1 LIVAVVTAGVATTQ
15 AQAPA
20 ADATEIETIPLRGG
34 TAMLVGRGGNIGVS
48 VGPDGAVLIDDQV
61 APLTEKIRAAVA
73 ALGATSIGF
82 VINTHWHFDH
92 TGGNE
97 NLGEAGTVIVA
108 HANVRERMSV
118 EQFMRALD
126 RRVPASPPVARP
138 VVTFTRDVTLH
149 RNGHQIR
156 VLHVP
161 AAHTDGDAL
170 VHFPEQNVL
179 HTGDVFIRTGL
190 PFIDLDSGGSVR
202 GLLAA
207 IETAVSLTNEHTHV
221 IPGHGPLARKPD
233 LLAYQAM
240 VTTIVGRIE
249 AALQAGKDL
258 TAVHAMNPVAG
269 FEERVAGGFIS
280 PERFVDAVFASLETE
295 TVAE

>member
-1 LIVAVVTAGVATTQ
+1 
-15 AQAPA
+15 
-20 ADATEIETIPLRGG
+20 
-34 TAMLVGRGGNIGVS
+34 
-48 VGPDGAVLIDDQV
+48 
-61 APLTEKIRAAVA
+61 
-73 ALGATSIGF
+73 
-82 VINTHWHFDH
+82 
-92 TGGNE
+92 
-97 NLGEAGTVIVA
+97 
-108 HANVRERMSV
+108 
-118 EQFMRALD
+118 
-126 RRVPASPPVARP
+126 VARP

-149 RNGHQIR
+149 RNGHEIR

-207 IETAVSLTNEHTHV
+207 IERAVSLTNEHTHV

-258 TAVHAMNPVAG
+258 RAVQAMNPVAG
-269 FEERVAGGFIS
+269 FEERVAGGFIP
-280 PERFVDAVFASLETE
+280 PERFIDAVFASLEAE